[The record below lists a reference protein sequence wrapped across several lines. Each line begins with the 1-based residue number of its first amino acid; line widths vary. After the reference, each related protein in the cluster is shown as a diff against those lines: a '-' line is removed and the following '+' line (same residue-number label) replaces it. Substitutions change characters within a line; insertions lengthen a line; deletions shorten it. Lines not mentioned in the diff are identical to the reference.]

1 MKLPFPRLSHSP
13 AGEQGFTLA
22 EVMIALT
29 IFLLMI
35 IGIISANLFGLSMF
49 QMNQTKLNATRWSRE
64 TIEYMTDQ
72 IHTCNSLSIV
82 NVDTNANGTGLLP
95 GETQQGNG
103 LQIFPTTNT
112 DNYII
117 YFVNLSDQTFR
128 LRRTTNQI
136 SNVVILADSIT
147 NTLPFSAQDLAG
159 NILTNSQNNQVIHL
173 TLEFYQPQLFLQ
185 DAVYYKVDTGIKQ
198 RIEQ

>member
-1 MKLPFPRLSHSP
+1 MKLPFQKLSHSP

>member
-1 MKLPFPRLSHSP
+1 MKLPFQKLSHSP

-72 IHTCNSLSIV
+72 IHTCNSLSIL
-82 NVDTNANGTGLLP
+82 NVDTNGNFIGLIP
-95 GETQQGNG
+95 GELQQGNA
-103 LQIFPTTNT
+103 LQIYPTTNT
-112 DNYII
+112 SNYVI
-117 YFVNLSDQTFR
+117 YFVSPADQTFR
-128 LRRTTNQI
+128 RATDQI
-136 SNVVILADSIT
+136 SNAVILADSIT

-185 DAVYYKVDTGIKQ
+185 DAAYYKVDTGIKQ